1 MAQHDG
7 RITLETK
14 VDTKG
19 IKESEKDIKRAAD
32 RAGAG
37 FKNPGNTISKALR
50 EGDAKTAQL
59 ASGLQKATA
68 EVEKQKAKVD
78 ELKAHLAGL
87 EGGSVKVEDKGV
99 SKLQA
104 DFDRTNA
111 SIEKTQAEINQLYM
125 QLEQLQ
131 MNAFKAPDTG
141 ETVLTGKEQA
151 EFDRLNAKLD
161 ELEPKLEQNRQ
172 KAKELGEALRTAAGA
187 GTQAEIG
194 RTKAKLSEAE
204 MKLQGLQTKAEI
216 AGQKLKTSMVGTNS
230 AVSQVSNGFG
240 KMGLK
245 LTQLARGA
253 LVFSAITRGFTELRK
268 VVGTALMSNEG
279 FRQSLYQL
287 QAAFWTAFAPIYNFV
302 LPALRAF
309 INGLTRVIMMIAQ
322 FFGMFTGKSAS
333 QMIGGGKALKEQAD
347 AYEAI
352 SSGSKKAAK
361 GMKKTTDEAK
371 KQLAAFD
378 ELNILSEDKEKAD
391 AGSDSGGGGGISGG
405 ADFGGLESFSAEP
418 ITRTLQ
424 LIMEAAGA
432 ALVAIGLILLFT
444 GNIMWGI
451 GFIVVGAAVF
461 GAAASSTNTY
471 DPSPE
476 ATRILQTIMEIV
488 GGALVAVGIILL
500 FVGNIPLGIGFIL
513 AGAAIFGVAIAEPGN
528 SDDPATNVTTTLA
541 QVMQVVGGALAAVG
555 VILLFLGQIL
565 WGVGCIIAGIAA
577 LGVSTA
583 ELNENGITSKVQTFL
598 EENEALI
605 VGVSLALL
613 VLGVILLFTPA
624 SWTIALGLIAAG
636 VVGLASEIAINE
648 GDMKTK
654 VKTFFDDNAALI
666 VGVSLALLV
675 LGIVLVCTGV
685 ALPLG
690 IGLIVVGVAGLATE
704 AALNWNYIMDKA
716 TTFFQ
721 ENAGLVVGVSLA
733 LIVLG
738 IILLFTGV
746 GIPLALGLIVAGG
759 AALATTVAANWNFIV
774 DKVKEVWGSV
784 KSYWNEH
791 IAKYFTAQ
799 WWKDLGRKALNG
811 LIGIVESGLNN
822 LIRKV
827 NVFIGAIG
835 NVVSAIGEKIGLDIN
850 IPTIPEL
857 HIPRLAQGAVIP
869 PNREFLAVLGDQT
882 SGTNIEAPLAT
893 IEQAVEN
900 VLAKSGYSGGD
911 RPIILELDGR
921 EVGRTFGRAIQDE
934 ARRTGSNFVK
944 PKIVFG

>member
-32 RAGAG
+32 RAGSG
-37 FKNPGNTISKALR
+37 FRNLGNTISKALR

-99 SKLQA
+99 SKLQT

-187 GTQAEIG
+187 GTQAEID

-204 MKLQGLQTKAEI
+204 TKLQGLQTKAEI
-216 AGQKLKTSMVGTNS
+216 TGQKLKTSMAGTNS
-230 AVSQVSNGFG
+230 AVLQVGTGFG
-240 KMGLK
+240 KMGTK
-245 LTQLARGA
+245 LLQLARGA
-253 LVFSAITRGFTELRK
+253 LVFSVITKGFMALRK
-268 VVGTALMSNEG
+268 TVGMALMSNEG
-279 FRQSLYQL
+279 FRQSLYRL
-287 QAAFWTAFAPIYNFV
+287 QAAFWTAFAPIYNYV

-322 FFGMFTGKSAS
+322 FFGMLTGKSAS

-352 SSGSKKAAK
+352 SSRSKKAAK

-391 AGSDSGGGGGISGG
+391 SGGGGGISGG
-405 ADFGGLESFSAEP
+405 ADFGGLESFSTEP

-461 GAAASSTNTY
+461 EAAASSTSTY

-476 ATRILQTIMEIV
+476 ATRILQTVMKVV

-528 SDDPATNVTTTLA
+528 SEDPATNVKTTLA

-577 LGVSTA
+577 LGASTA

-613 VLGVILLFTPA
+613 VLGIILLFTPA

-636 VVGLASEIAINE
+636 VVGLASEIVINE

-690 IGLIVVGVAGLATE
+690 IGLIVVGAAGLATE
-704 AALNWNYIMDKA
+704 VALNWNYIMDKA

-746 GIPLALGLIVAGG
+746 GIPLALGLIIAGG

-811 LIGIVESGLNN
+811 LIGIVEYGLNN

-835 NVVSAIGEKIGLDIN
+835 SVVSAIGDKIGLDIN

-869 PNREFLAVLGDQT
+869 PNREFLAVLGDQK

-900 VLAKSGYSGGD
+900 VLAKSGYSGSD

-921 EVGRTFGRAIQDE
+921 EVGRIIGQAIQNE
-934 ARRTGSNFVK
+934 ERRKGPSFVK